1 MAKTKLTLTAPEIAV
16 LQRPLNGQG
25 GLQSFGNQLQTLLD
39 PQSGEIELSD
49 AQLGRIIRHM
59 KYGPGGFEGRL
70 RDAFGRSIAL
80 ALHQA

>member
-1 MAKTKLTLTAPEIAV
+1 MAKTKLTLTAPEIAIV
-16 LQRPLNGQG
+16 QRPLNGQG
-25 GLQSFGNQLQTLLD
+25 GLQSFGRQLQAALD
-39 PQSGEIELSD
+39 AQTGEIELTD

-59 KYGPGGFEGRL
+59 KYGPGGFEARL